1 MKGIKLQDVLDIY
14 GGQIMTRIT
23 ATPDTDAE
31 VVETRRVLV
40 PKSINADGSI
50 DVSDLPEEA
59 LKASP
64 DPKKISQVGDIVMKL
79 SPPYDAGI
87 VTAESADC
95 IVPSFCAIIKCSDDV
110 DVNYLLAF
118 LNSALCKKQL
128 RAQVLGAVMTVLSV
142 GKVRSVVMPQ
152 PELAEQKEIGARF
165 MKTQRKLSII
175 RQIAQL
181 ESKRNDI
188 VFRDLE
194 ASK

>member
-1 MKGIKLQDVLDIY
+1 MKEIRLQDVLDIY

-23 ATPDTDAE
+23 ANPDTDVE
-31 VVETRRVLV
+31 VVESRRVLV
-40 PKSINADGSI
+40 PKSISADGAI
-50 DVSDLPEEA
+50 DISDLPEEA
-59 LKASP
+59 LKAVP
-64 DPKKISQVGDIVMKL
+64 DPKKVSQVGDIVMKL

-87 VTAESADC
+87 VTEESADC
-95 IVPSFCAIIKCSDDV
+95 IVPSFCAIIKCSDSV

-118 LNSALCKKQL
+118 LNSGLCKNQL
-128 RAQVLGAVMTVLSV
+128 KAQVLGAVMTVLSV
-142 GKVRSVVMPQ
+142 GKVKNVIMPL
-152 PELAEQKEIGARF
+152 PEMADQVAIGSRF
-165 MKTQRKLSII
+165 MKTQHKLSVI